1 MPLNDRQIRNAKP
14 SDKPYK
20 LTDGNGLYL
29 QITPAGGKLW
39 RLKYR
44 FDSKEKL
51 LSIGKY
57 PAVSLVE
64 ARQAAENA
72 RQMLAQGQDP
82 AAAKQQAKQERQT
95 AIANSFE
102 NIAREWHSNRLPGWT
117 PNHAARVWHSL
128 EVDAL
133 PTIGR
138 LPITEIKAPLLLEM
152 IRGIEARG
160 VSETASRVLQRVKSV
175 FNYAIQTGRAADNP
189 ALSLAGVVVKKK
201 VEHMLALPQQE
212 LTEFYRRLMLQK
224 MRPETRLALLL
235 IVLTLVRPGNIRH
248 AEWEEID
255 RQRKEWAIP
264 AKKMKMRE
272 PHIVPLSDWALEL
285 LDELHAITGYS
296 RYLFPSSRDPE
307 KPLSE
312 NTMIYAMGRMGY
324 RGIATSH
331 GFRSFATDVLNEN
344 GFDWDV
350 VERQMAHVEQNKVRA
365 AYHRTSYL
373 PERCKMMQWYSDW
386 LRERYEAAKAMIDIA

>member
-350 VERQMAHVEQNKVRA
+350 VERQIAHVEQYKVRA